1 MQEAA
6 WKWIEDDICSHQPL
20 TMLQYSVV
28 LQFVSRRPNHDPIL
42 SLLGAIYVTSVGE
55 SVRSSDPADFAR
67 PDNALY
73 ADD

>member
-1 MQEAA
+1 
-6 WKWIEDDICSHQPL
+6 
-20 TMLQYSVV
+20 MLQYSVV